1 MKRILLS
8 ALVLTLFIVTA
19 PAQQN
24 FKTVT
29 SSQASMTYHLVHPL
43 HKIEATSNNVQ
54 YKVEMDPTSHAIKSV
69 SGTVDVTTFSSGN
82 SNRDSHA
89 MEVIDA
95 LDYPDASFTSD
106 SVVAKGSSGDSLWV
120 KGKMT
125 FHGVTKDVLIPVG
138 TKWSQNRLD
147 VNGSFD
153 VTLTEFNIER
163 PSLLMIPVEDNLSF
177 DFSAAFNF

>member
-1 MKRILLS
+1 
-8 ALVLTLFIVTA
+8 
-19 PAQQN
+19 
-24 FKTVT
+24 
-29 SSQASMTYHLVHPL
+29 VHPL

-54 YKVEMDPTSHAIKSV
+54 YKVEMDPASHAIKSV

-106 SVVAKGSSGDSLWV
+106 SVVSKGGSGDSLWV

-125 FHGVTKDVLIPVG
+125 FHGVTKNVTIPVE
-138 TKWSQNRLD
+138 TKWTQNRLD
-147 VNGSFD
+147 VSGSFD

-163 PSLLMIPVEDNLSF
+163 PSLLMIPVEDKLSF
-177 DFSAAFNF
+177 DFSASFSF